1 MEEQSSDAEPDLW
14 IWICIIKVG
23 SRSVWRDRN
32 PDKGHTRNPRMT
44 RRTGGLRRRTRS
56 TTKSSRRT
64 WRRMTTGKNEEEDD
78 EDRTK
83 RNTVV
88 GERGRGGRRK
98 DLGGG

>member
-44 RRTGGLRRRTRS
+44 RR
-56 TTKSSRRT
+56 
-64 WRRMTTGKNEEEDD
+64 
-78 EDRTK
+78 RTK
-83 RNTVV
+83 
-88 GERGRGGRRK
+88 EK
-98 DLGGG
+98 DEEYNKK